1 MKSYEKKER
10 ELKHRVDE
18 NTETQMV
25 KEGAEQKEGIHRVYS
40 TARHDSF
47 SCLVYVT
54 KVSVLFSLQS
64 LLSLYSLVGKGSGR
78 CWH

>member
-1 MKSYEKKER
+1 
-10 ELKHRVDE
+10 
-18 NTETQMV
+18 MV
-25 KEGAEQKEGIHRVYS
+25 KEGQSRTKEGMHGVYS
-40 TARHDSF
+40 TARHDRL

-54 KVSVLFSLQS
+54 TALILFLLQS